1 MKEVKVNVYHLDELS
16 SSVRE
21 TVIYNAGQ
29 NIVSHDWYTPVV
41 EDFRVEME
49 KFGLIEPESY
59 FSGFYSQGDGAC
71 FVCDTIDTD
80 LLIRTLYE
88 SGYDI
93 SEDAVL
99 ETKNLNVIIQ
109 KLNNSYARQYD
120 HENTV
125 GAIVNYE
132 GDILSEHDV
141 NMLERCITSWVK
153 EKSIEHYKNLEKYYN
168 ELTSDEYVSEEL
180 TNALFF
186 SDGRIANGFII
197 PEEN

>member
-1 MKEVKVNVYHLDELS
+1 MKEVKVKVYQLDELS

-93 SEDAVL
+93 SDEVVL
-99 ETKNLNVIIQ
+99 ETKNVNVIIQ
-109 KLNNSYARQYD
+109 KLNTSYARQHD

-125 GAIVNYE
+125 GARVNYE
-132 GDILSEHDV
+132 GDILTEHDV
-141 NMLERCITSWVK
+141 DMLEKSITAWVR
-153 EKSIEHYKNLEKYYN
+153 EKSIEHYKNLENYYN
-168 ELTSDEYVSEEL
+168 ELTSEEYVSEEL

>member
-1 MKEVKVNVYHLDELS
+1 MKEVKVKVYQLDELEP
-16 SSVRE
+16 SVKE

-29 NIVSHDWYTPVV
+29 NIVASDRYTPVV

-59 FSGFYSQGDGAC
+59 FCGFYSQGDGAC

-88 SGYDI
+88 TGYDI
-93 SEDAVL
+93 WEDAVL

-109 KLNNSYARQYD
+109 KLDNSYAQRYD

-125 GAIVNYE
+125 GVRVNYE
-132 GDILSEHDV
+132 GDILTEHDV
-141 NMLERCITSWVK
+141 DMLERSITAWVR
-153 EKSIEHYKNLEKYYN
+153 EKSIEHYKNLENYYN

-197 PEEN
+197 PEEK

>member
-1 MKEVKVNVYHLDELS
+1 MKEVKVKVYQLDELEP
-16 SSVRE
+16 SVKE

-29 NIVSHDWYTPVV
+29 NIVACDWYTPVV

-59 FSGFYSQGDGAC
+59 FSGFDFQGDGAC
-71 FVCDTIDTD
+71 YVCDTIDTD

-88 SGYDI
+88 TGYDI
-93 SEDAVL
+93 WEDAVL

-109 KLNNSYARQYD
+109 KLDNSYARQYD

-125 GAIVNYE
+125 GARVNYE
-132 GDILSEHDV
+132 GDILTEHDV
-141 NMLERCITSWVK
+141 DMLERSITAWVR
-153 EKSIEHYKNLEKYYN
+153 EKSIEHYKNLENYYN

-197 PEEN
+197 PEEK